1 MHELSTGSRARGRRL
16 LGECDAA
23 APRSAGRR
31 RVRAL
36 RSPLPSALLARSPA
50 PPGTACL
57 LAARPL
63 AAAGRFSREGRSASR
78 HSLAQRVG
86 DVAATGLPVHD
97 AGEIRRGDRQVQND
111 TAVGSAARRRLKTG
125 NSGGLFLFVFTFGFG
140 KFNIN

>member
-1 MHELSTGSRARGRRL
+1 MHELSAGSRARGRRL

-63 AAAGRFSREGRSASR
+63 AAASRLSCRCGCEGPSASASR

-97 AGEIRRGDRQVQND
+97 AGEVRRGDRQVQTD
-111 TAVGSAARRRLKTG
+111 TALRSAARRRLKTG
-125 NSGGLFLFVFTFGFG
+125 NSRGLFLLFYALL
-140 KFNIN
+140 